1 MSRRAVIA
9 RFRSLDDD
17 GPTLQTQDEKYAYVQ
32 TRKEIEAA
40 AIAAF
45 DCNRAGEIEEA
56 LNAALARAFSRG
68 ARARSNLTQEREQLG
83 RQGRWHSVAFLKPL
97 ADACLNCTKLPGT
110 GPGVVIGNFSEIE
123 PPLRLRK

>member
-40 AIAAF
+40 AIADF

-68 ARARSNLTQEREQLG
+68 ARARSNLTQERAGAAEQMA
-83 RQGRWHSVAFLKPL
+83 QCSVFEAP
-97 ADACLNCTKLPGT
+97 
-110 GPGVVIGNFSEIE
+110 
-123 PPLRLRK
+123 R